1 MLGKRG
7 VDWMTFDTI
16 CKYCGGE
23 CYDDEMY
30 NSSKCKTCFVQ
41 ECSHVNT
48 YKELGNYAIQ
58 HKVEILETC
67 DKCKC
72 FRTITLFY
80 TGTNV
85 IVEDWDH
92 DEVHVE

>member
-1 MLGKRG
+1 
-7 VDWMTFDTI
+7 MTFDTI

-23 CYDDEMY
+23 CYDHEMHT
-30 NSSKCKTCFVQ
+30 SSKCKTCFVE

-48 YKELGNYAIQ
+48 YKELGDYSIQ
-58 HKVEILETC
+58 HKVEILESCLT
-67 DKCKC
+67 CKC

-85 IVEDWDH
+85 TVEDWDH
-92 DEVHVE
+92 DEVHVDG